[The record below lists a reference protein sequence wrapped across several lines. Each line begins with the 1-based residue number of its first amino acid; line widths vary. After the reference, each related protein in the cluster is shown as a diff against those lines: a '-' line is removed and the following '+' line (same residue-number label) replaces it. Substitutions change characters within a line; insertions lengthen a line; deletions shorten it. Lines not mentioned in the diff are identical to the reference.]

1 MLQHLEQNIHLLLAR
16 LGEQQDEI
24 TSLKDQ
30 LAQQRQ
36 EVMLT
41 HSELLQLKERYRA
54 LQIAHTLSATP
65 DDKVRARRQV
75 DALIAQVDRAIEILK
90 RT

>member
-1 MLQHLEQNIHLLLAR
+1 MLQRLEQNIHLLLAR

-24 TSLKDQ
+24 TTLQDQ
-30 LAQQRQ
+30 LTQQRQ
-36 EVMLT
+36 EIMLT
-41 HSELLQLKERYRA
+41 HSELLQLKEQYRA
-54 LQIAHTLSATP
+54 LQIAHTLSAAP
-65 DDKVRARRQV
+65 DDKARARRQV

>member
-1 MLQHLEQNIHLLLAR
+1 MLQHLEQNIHLLLTR

-54 LQIAHTLSATP
+54 LQIAHTLSTAP

>member
-1 MLQHLEQNIHLLLAR
+1 MLQRLEQNIHLLLTR

-24 TSLKDQ
+24 NSLKEQ
-30 LAQQRQ
+30 LSQQRQ

-41 HSELLQLKERYRA
+41 HSELLRLKEQYRA
-54 LQIAHTLSATP
+54 LQIAHTFSAAP
-65 DDKVRARRQV
+65 DDKARARRQV
-75 DALIAQVDRAIEILK
+75 DALIAQIDRAIEILK

>member
-1 MLQHLEQNIHLLLAR
+1 MLQHLEQNIHLLLTR

-54 LQIAHTLSATP
+54 LQIAHTLSAAP